1 MTNVSPYWKRD
12 QVFITFRGQTHRE
25 GLVSFLTE
33 KLGTSGINYYVDYH
47 ETRGYP
53 ITIVFRRIRESG
65 VALIFFSAKY
75 PESCWCLDELVEI
88 KKQMEIGSIIPFPVF
103 YKVRAE
109 SVKKQTGWFGINTL
123 LRTEDLVRKKV
134 DRGSNKSILE
144 TEAIIWEWRQALVSV
159 GGRMGFPYRHSSDE
173 VFLSELVVKVKEL
186 IDKISSPRNIQT
198 VIERPLMHPQEA
210 VMSLLQALNL
220 SISDLKDLIT
230 KPFIHISGLGSLSTD
245 HLLFLDLNSL
255 KNPGLAQTLF
265 NTGQAGKVLLVLL
278 GFLEYYNE
286 KFTGNKLICSS
297 KEIQDQSH
305 SLPVESNDDNLQN
318 HPGQD
323 INSDDTL
330 TCFSLLCNIMKW
342 LAMILSPPYRG
353 VSISFGEKQLE
364 QNLVSLLRTVL
375 KSNMFSVPEEG
386 EMKERIKESKVAIVV
401 FSAKYPESQQC
412 LDELVEIKKL
422 MDAGEIDP
430 FPIFYKLKD
439 ESVQE
444 LKVWFLHRLLKIE
457 DQVRKK
463 VNRENEKSILDT
475 EAKIWGWRQALLSI
489 ASRPGLSYQHSND
502 LAFVSDI
509 VAKVKKLFAYRE
521 RKPSPTS
528 SSITTDLLVVEETPM
543 QRQETAAITTVQYND
558 NDLFYSPSSFLQ
570 ALNLEVTDLECFKQ
584 IPNGLAS
591 LSLKGHANLVFF
603 SLSSPDDLV
612 KFQSSDSFQ
621 FLQKGLAMTP
631 SGVSRVE
638 EPSRV
643 LALEP
648 NQSQQW
654 FDNRLIAPEQDHHSN
669 HFPAQINSKQ
679 QALVIGNV
687 TRHNSPRLLLWQ
699 KLTRLSG
706 VTPLVYPRRPYMH
719 FQTL

>member
-286 KFTGNKLICSS
+286 SFAFAPLLFPKNPQKFTGNKLICSS

-305 SLPVESNDDNLQN
+305 SLPVEVTNGSNVVAIVESNDDNLQN

-364 QNLVSLLRTVL
+364 QNLVSLLRT
-375 KSNMFSVPEEG
+375 
-386 EMKERIKESKVAIVV
+386 
-401 FSAKYPESQQC
+401 
-412 LDELVEIKKL
+412 
-422 MDAGEIDP
+422 
-430 FPIFYKLKD
+430 
-439 ESVQE
+439 
-444 LKVWFLHRLLKIE
+444 IE

-719 FQTL
+719 FQTLIRIRDTYPNKLK

>member
-1 MTNVSPYWKRD
+1 
-12 QVFITFRGQTHRE
+12 
-25 GLVSFLTE
+25 
-33 KLGTSGINYYVDYH
+33 
-47 ETRGYP
+47 
-53 ITIVFRRIRESG
+53 
-65 VALIFFSAKY
+65 
-75 PESCWCLDELVEI
+75 
-88 KKQMEIGSIIPFPVF
+88 MEIGSIIPFPVF
-103 YKVRAE
+103 YKVKAE
-109 SVKKQTGWFGINTL
+109 SVKNQTGWFGNAL

-134 DRGSNKSILE
+134 DRRSNKSILE
-144 TEAIIWEWRQALVSV
+144 TEAIIWERRQALVSV
-159 GGRMGFPYRHSSDE
+159 GGRMGFPYRHTSDE

-186 IDKISSPRNIQT
+186 LDKISSPRNIQT
-198 VIERPLMHPQEA
+198 VIERPMMHPQEA

-245 HLLFLDLNSL
+245 HLVFLDLNSL

-286 KFTGNKLICSS
+286 KFKIKAILYPLKSLVNCSNVVA
-297 KEIQDQSH
+297 I
-305 SLPVESNDDNLQN
+305 VESNDNLQN
-318 HPGQD
+318 HSGQD
-323 INSDDTL
+323 TNSDDTL
-330 TCFSLLCNIMKW
+330 TCFSLLCNIMKGF
-342 LAMILSPPYRG
+342 AMILSPPYRG

-364 QNLVSLLRTVL
+364 QNLVSLLRTEL
-375 KSNMFSVPEEG
+375 KSNRFSVPEEG
-386 EMKERIKESKVAIVV
+386 EMKERIKESKIAIVV

-412 LDELVEIKKL
+412 LDALIEIKKL

-444 LKVWFLHRLLKIE
+444 LNGWFLHRLLKIE

-463 VNRENEKSILDT
+463 VNRGNEKSILDT

-489 ASRPGLSYQHSND
+489 ASRRGLSYQHSND

-509 VAKVKKLFAYRE
+509 VTEVKKLFAYRE

-543 QRQETAAITTVQYND
+543 QRQETAAITTGQYNE
-558 NDLFYSPSSFLQ
+558 NDLFYSPSSFVQ
-570 ALNLEVTDLECFKQ
+570 VLNLEITDLEGFKQ

-591 LSLKGHANLVFF
+591 LSLKGHANLVFL
-603 SLSSPDDLV
+603 SLSSLEDLV
-612 KFQSSDSFQ
+612 QFQGSDSFQ
-621 FLQKGLAMTP
+621 FLQKVLALTP
-631 SGVSRVE
+631 SGVSIIE

-654 FDNRLIAPEQDHHSN
+654 SDNRLIASEQDHPSN
-669 HFPAQINSKQ
+669 HFPARINNDTNLEAS
-679 QALVIGNV
+679 
-687 TRHNSPRLLLWQ
+687 
-699 KLTRLSG
+699 
-706 VTPLVYPRRPYMH
+706 M
-719 FQTL
+719 F